1 MDPMQMLED
10 DFLAQ
15 VAICREKLLD
25 RLKVSFLS
33 IGENKLRVVF
43 VDSLTRT
50 LPELKKEQLAEQY
63 ENVVKWHN
71 ESITQALQ

>member
-1 MDPMQMLED
+1 MDPMQMLEV
-10 DFLAQ
+10 DFRAQ

-50 LPELKKEQLAEQY
+50 LPEFKKEQLAEQY

>member
-25 RLKVSFLS
+25 RLKGSFLS

-43 VDSLTRT
+43 VESLTRT
-50 LPELKKEQLAEQY
+50 LPEF
-63 ENVVKWHN
+63 
-71 ESITQALQ
+71 